1 MMKNFYDSLSG
12 KERLGLVIY
21 LSSIIYFFYQSLTD
35 FVDNGFNGFA
45 VCVLGSA
52 IYFLGTV
59 LSHENLEKKIVVN
72 YCLFYLSL
80 QTI

>member
-1 MMKNFYDSLSG
+1 MKNFYDSLSG

-45 VCVLGSA
+45 VGTLGFA

-72 YCLFYLSL
+72 YCLIYLSL